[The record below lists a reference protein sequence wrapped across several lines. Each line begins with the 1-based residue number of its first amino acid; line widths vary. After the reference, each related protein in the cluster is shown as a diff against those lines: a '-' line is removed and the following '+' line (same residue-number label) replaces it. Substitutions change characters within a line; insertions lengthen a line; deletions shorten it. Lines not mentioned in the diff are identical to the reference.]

1 MITMKTMNQKFSGR
15 ILAAVLALVLLSVA
29 LVSCGGQT
37 AATLYKTEIGFDS
50 PEEFEKHA
58 LSPSDMNRIL
68 EVFSAAYS
76 AFDAQEALI
85 AANRGYDIT
94 TEADNGNK
102 EGEAYLD
109 KGMNLTA
116 VKNVIR
122 KANTEASDK
131 KLSDAELEELFK
143 KLDAKPEGAALDVET
158 MIDAM
163 REEIQTSTP
172 AFLDSIMIGIGA
184 ILNWITGILP
194 FNNYVLGI
202 CVFAILIEIL
212 MIPFAIKQQK
222 NSIKHAKLRPKE
234 MAIKNKYKGRNDQ
247 PTMQKMQAEIQELY
261 QRENFSPASG
271 CLPLLIQLPIIMIL
285 YSIVMDPL
293 HYVLGQDASFTT
305 VLNNFATTCRAAGGL
320 GLSVDANRGSI
331 QLLSRIGSQANVM
344 ETLGNFEFYRF
355 GEGVLESLGNALGN
369 VPNFNIGS
377 LNFGDQ
383 PGFDDWESLVLLS
396 VPVITFVTYF
406 ISSKLNRKLMYQSTM
421 NDASNPQV
429 ACSNNMMDIMMPAM
443 STFFTLAVPALIGVY
458 WAFRSWLGLLKTY
471 IISRAMPL
479 PVFTEEDY
487 KAAAKEMAGK
497 KTVTKSAKA
506 GAVRSL
512 HYIDDEDF
520 EDTRERGLARRAAIE
535 EREKEEQV
543 AREKNAKMSAAPLKE
558 ERMTKAVKPAKKE
571 DGESAKEESRDQS
584 DDNKDEV

>member
-1 MITMKTMNQKFSGR
+1 MKTTNRIFSGR
-15 ILAAVLALVLLSVA
+15 ILAAVLALVLLCVA
-29 LVSCGGQT
+29 LVSCGGQAT
-37 AATLYKTEIGFDS
+37 PTLYKTEISFDS

-68 EVFSAAYS
+68 AIFASAYAK
-76 AFDAQEALI
+76 FDAQEALI

-94 TEADNGNK
+94 TGADNGNTK
-102 EGEAYLD
+102 EEYPD
-109 KGMNLTA
+109 IGMNLTA
-116 VKNVIR
+116 VKNVIK
-122 KANTEASDK
+122 KANAEAGDS
-131 KLSDAELEELFK
+131 KLNDAELAELFK
-143 KLDAKPEGAALDVET
+143 KLDAKSEGAKLDVES
-158 MIDAM
+158 MIAAM
-163 REEIQTSTP
+163 REEIKPSSP

-184 ILNWITGILP
+184 VLNWITGILP

-222 NSIKHAKLRPKE
+222 NSIKQAKLRPKE

-293 HYVLGQDASFTT
+293 HYVLGQDGSFTA
-305 VLNNFATTCRAAGGL
+305 VLNEFATTCRAAGGL
-320 GLSVDANRGSI
+320 GLSVDAGRGSI
-331 QLLSRIGSQANVM
+331 ELLSRIGSQANVID
-344 ETLGNFEFYRF
+344 TLGNFEFYTF
-355 GEGVLESLGNALGN
+355 GEGVLESLGKALN
-369 VPNFNIGS
+369 SVPNFNIGPI
-377 LNFGDQ
+377 NFGMT
-383 PGFDDWESLVLLS
+383 PGFDGGWERLVLLS
-396 VPVITFVTYF
+396 VPVVTFVTYF
-406 ISSKLNRKLMYQSTM
+406 VSSKLNRKLMYQSAM

-429 ACSNNMMDIMMPAM
+429 ACSNNMMDITMPAM

-458 WAFRSWLGLLKTY
+458 WAFRSWLGLLKTF
-471 IISRAMPL
+471 IIARAMPL

-497 KTVTKSAKA
+497 KTVTKSARA

-535 EREKEEQV
+535 EREKEE
-543 AREKNAKMSAAPLKE
+543 AEKREKNAKMSSAPLKE
-558 ERMTKAVKPAKKE
+558 ERMTRDKKTTEKESGASGKKDAVDDKSE
-571 DGESAKEESRDQS
+571 DND
-584 DDNKDEV
+584 KDEV

>member
-1 MITMKTMNQKFSGR
+1 MKTMNKIFSGR

-37 AATLYKTEIGFDS
+37 TPTLYKTEISFDT

-68 EVFSAAYS
+68 NVFASAYTK
-76 AFDAQEALI
+76 FDAQEALI
-85 AANRGYDIT
+85 AADRGYDIT
-94 TEADNGNK
+94 TGADNGNK
-102 EGEAYLD
+102 EGEAYED
-109 KGMNLTA
+109 NGTNLAA

-122 KANTEASDK
+122 KANSEASESK
-131 KLSDAELEELFK
+131 FSDAELTELFK
-143 KLDAKPEGAALDVET
+143 KLDAKPEGALLDVDT
-158 MIDAM
+158 MIEAM
-163 REEIQTSTP
+163 REEIKTSSP
-172 AFLDSIMIGIGA
+172 AFLDSIMIAIGA
-184 ILNWITGILP
+184 VLNWITGILP

-222 NSIKHAKLRPKE
+222 NSIKQAKLRPKE

-293 HYVLGQDASFTT
+293 HYVLGQDASFTS
-305 VLNNFATTCRAAGGL
+305 VLNEFATTCRAAGGL

-331 QLLSRIGSQANVM
+331 ELLSRIGSQANVT
-344 ETLGNFEFYRF
+344 EALGNFEFYSF
-355 GEGVLESLGNALGN
+355 GEGVLESLGNALNN
-369 VPNFNIGS
+369 VPNFNIGPI
-377 LNFGDQ
+377 NFGMT
-383 PGFDDWESLVLLS
+383 PGFDGGWERLVLLS
-396 VPVITFVTYF
+396 VPVVTFITYF
-406 ISSKLNRKLMYQSTM
+406 VSSKLNRKLMYQSTM

-458 WAFRSWLGLLKTY
+458 WAFRSWLGLLKTF
-471 IISRAMPL
+471 IVSRAMPL

-497 KTVTKSAKA
+497 KTVTKSARA
-506 GAVRSL
+506 GTVRSL

-535 EREKEEQV
+535 EREKEEAQN
-543 AREKNAKMSAAPLKE
+543 REKNAKMSAAPLKE
-558 ERMTKAVKPAKKE
+558 ERMTKDDQSAKKE
-571 DGESAKEESRDQS
+571 SNASKKEEAESNKTE
-584 DDNKDEV
+584 DNKDEV